1 MITNWSKNQSLT
13 NKNTHDTLIKKRD
26 NHVSFFILMERRR
39 ENVSN

>member
-1 MITNWSKNQSLT
+1 MIINWLQNQSLT

-26 NHVSFFILMERRR
+26 NHVSLFILMERRI